1 MLTRGATP
9 SRVMGW
15 CARFARTAALSTST
29 LPRLYWVPPRSAH
42 GSGPSRY
49 ITRVLS
55 WRQLW
60 CPSACGRGSSGG
72 GVLPVVVAA
81 ATGATVAMGPG
92 GSVEAA
98 ASLISA
104 SRAGNDRLVRQL
116 LRQGADPNDT
126 EGQLWGN
133 TPLKEAANYGHL
145 EVVELLIAAGADL
158 NKADRAGETPLMVTN
173 ISSLPN
179 SCYCFS
185 HHLWSMLH
193 AW

>member
-1 MLTRGATP
+1 M
-9 SRVMGW
+9 
-15 CARFARTAALSTST
+15 
-29 LPRLYWVPPRSAH
+29 
-42 GSGPSRY
+42 
-49 ITRVLS
+49 
-55 WRQLW
+55 
-60 CPSACGRGSSGG
+60 
-72 GVLPVVVAA
+72 
-81 ATGATVAMGPG
+81 
-92 GSVEAA
+92 EAA

-185 HHLWSMLH
+185 HHLWSMLR

>member
-81 ATGATVAMGPG
+81 ATGATVA
-92 GSVEAA
+92 
-98 ASLISA
+98 ASKRSPVL
-104 SRAGNDRLVRQL
+104 RVRS
-116 LRQGADPNDT
+116 P
-126 EGQLWGN
+126 
-133 TPLKEAANYGHL
+133 AAN
-145 EVVELLIAAGADL
+145 
-158 NKADRAGETPLMVTN
+158 
-173 ISSLPN
+173 
-179 SCYCFS
+179 CFI
-185 HHLWSMLH
+185 LAFH
-193 AW
+193 AFSVLARIYVYS